1 MLPSGLLARLVPL
14 LCGCAGLLAV
24 SGCAW
29 IKGMAMNSV
38 AGSLTETGTVFARD
52 DDPEL
57 IRDAVPFALKLYES
71 LLESMP
77 KNRDLLVAT
86 CRGFTQYAYGFV
98 QAEADSVESTDYE
111 RLTKIDERAFK
122 MYLRARGYCV
132 RALELRHPGTE
143 KALQSN
149 TPGALNWAKKPDVPL
164 LYWTGASWGSAIA
177 LGLDKPG
184 LILDVPAMRALMARA
199 LELDETYEHGA
210 IHAVMI
216 TLESKPEM
224 GGSVERARK
233 HFDRAV
239 ELSKGL
245 DPGPYVTLANSV
257 ALPERNREEFVKLL
271 EQALA
276 IDPEKNID
284 NRLAILITQSRART
298 LLARVDE
305 LFPKSEPRPTA
316 FCIETMPMPRP
327 IPGDYA

>member
-1 MLPSGLLARLVPL
+1 MTPAALLRRLVL
-14 LCGCAGLLAV
+14 LGCVGVVALVV
-24 SGCAW
+24 SGCGW

-38 AGSLTETGTVFARD
+38 AGSLTATGTVFSRD

-71 LLESMP
+71 LLESLP
-77 KNRDLLVAT
+77 KNRDLLLAT
-86 CRGFTQYAYGFV
+86 CTGFTQYAYAFV
-98 QAEADSVESTDYE
+98 QGEADSVESTDYE

-122 MYLRARGYCV
+122 MYMRARGYCV
-132 RALELRHPGTE
+132 RALELRHAGTE
-143 KALQSN
+143 AALQRN
-149 TPGALNWAKKPDVPL
+149 TPGALAWARKEDVPL

-184 LILDVPAMRALMARA
+184 LLLDVPAMRALMSRA
-199 LELDETYEHGA
+199 LELDETYQNGA

-216 TLESKPEM
+216 TLESRPEM
-224 GGSVERARK
+224 GGSTERARK

-245 DPGPYVTLANSV
+245 DPGPYVTLATSV

-284 NRLAILITQSRART
+284 NRLAILIAQSRART

-305 LFPKSEPRPTA
+305 LFPPK
-316 FCIETMPMPRP
+316 
-327 IPGDYA
+327 

>member
-1 MLPSGLLARLVPL
+1 VLVVSFL
-14 LCGCAGLLAV
+14 SASIAL

-29 IKGMAMNSV
+29 IKGMAMKSV
-38 AGSLTETGTVFARD
+38 ASSLTETGTVFSRD

-71 LLESMP
+71 LLESLP

-86 CRGFTQYAYGFV
+86 CSGFTQYAYAFV
-98 QAEADSVESTDYE
+98 QGEADAVDPTDYE
-111 RLTKIDERAFK
+111 TLAKIDERAFR
-122 MYLRARGYCV
+122 MYMRARGYCI
-132 RALELRHPGTE
+132 RALELRHAGTE
-143 KALQSN
+143 AALQRN
-149 TPGALNWAKKPDVPL
+149 MPGALAWADKKDVPL

-184 LILDVPAMRALMARA
+184 LLLDVPAMRALMTRA
-199 LELDETYEHGA
+199 LELDEAYNNGA

-224 GGSVERARK
+224 GGSAEGARR
-233 HFDRAV
+233 HFSRAV

-257 ALPERNREEFVKLL
+257 ALPERNRDEFVKLL

-276 IDPEKNID
+276 IDPEKHPE
-284 NRLAILITQSRART
+284 NRLAILITQARAKA

-305 LFPKSEPRPTA
+305 LFPPRVDPARHPATHSWDR
-316 FCIETMPMPRP
+316 RP
-327 IPGDYA
+327 

>member
-1 MLPSGLLARLVPL
+1 M
-14 LCGCAGLLAV
+14 CAAAAL

-38 AGSLTETGTVFARD
+38 ASSLTGTGAVFSRD
-52 DDPEL
+52 DDPLL

-71 LLESMP
+71 LLESLP
-77 KNRDLLVAT
+77 KNRDLLLAT
-86 CRGFTQYAYGFV
+86 CSGFTQYAYAFV
-98 QAEADSVESTDYE
+98 QGEADTVESTDYE
-111 RLTKIDERAFK
+111 KLARIDERAFN
-122 MYLRARGYCV
+122 MYMRARGYCV
-132 RALELRHPGTE
+132 RALELRHAGTE
-143 KALQSN
+143 AALQRS
-149 TPGALNWAKKPDVPL
+149 TPGALAWAQKDDVPL

-184 LILDVPAMRALMARA
+184 LLLDVPAMRALMARA
-199 LELDETYEHGA
+199 LELDDAYANGA

-224 GGSVERARK
+224 GGSIERARK

-245 DPGPYVTLANSV
+245 DPGPHVTLATSV
-257 ALPERNREEFVKLL
+257 SLPERNRDEFVKLL

-276 IDPEKNID
+276 IDPNKNPD

-305 LFPKSEPRPTA
+305 LFPRSTPHAAADR
-316 FCIETMPMPRP
+316 IQR
-327 IPGDYA
+327 

>member
-1 MLPSGLLARLVPL
+1 MTPAALLRRLVL
-14 LCGCAGLLAV
+14 LGCVGVVALAV
-24 SGCAW
+24 SGCGW

-38 AGSLTETGTVFARD
+38 AGSLTETGTVFSRD

-71 LLESMP
+71 LLESLP
-77 KNRDLLVAT
+77 KNRDLLLAT
-86 CRGFTQYAYGFV
+86 CTGFTQYAYAFV
-98 QAEADSVESTDYE
+98 QGEADSVESTDYE

-122 MYLRARGYCV
+122 MYMRARGYCV
-132 RALELRHPGTE
+132 RALELRHAGTE
-143 KALQSN
+143 AALQRN
-149 TPGALNWAKKPDVPL
+149 TPGALAWARKEDVPL

-184 LILDVPAMRALMARA
+184 LLLDVPAMRALMTRA
-199 LELDETYEHGA
+199 LELDEAYQNGA

-224 GGSVERARK
+224 GGSTERARK

-245 DPGPYVTLANSV
+245 DPGPYVTLATSV
-257 ALPERNREEFVKLL
+257 ALAERNREEFVKLL
-271 EQALA
+271 GQALA

-284 NRLAILITQSRART
+284 NRLAILIAQARART
-298 LLARVDE
+298 LLTRVDE
-305 LFPKSEPRPTA
+305 LFPPK
-316 FCIETMPMPRP
+316 
-327 IPGDYA
+327 